1 MNMTTKTRLLN
12 KIAFLVF
19 LVTCTL
25 PLTGKVIKPN
35 ILWITSEDNSI
46 EWISCYGSKN
56 AKTPNIDQLAKE
68 GFRYLYCF
76 DNGAVCA
83 PTRSSWITGMHSIS
97 NGTQPMRSGF
107 EIPATISF
115 YNELLQKAG
124 YFTSNCSK
132 TDYNLRA
139 PSGRNP
145 KDFWNYSGKDY
156 AGTWKMREKG
166 QPFFTVYNIGD
177 SHESRAF
184 GDHKDESVDPE
195 KMILAPY
202 HPDLPEMRN
211 TYAKYASAIS
221 KMDSLV
227 GQAIENLKQDG
238 LYENTIIVYNSDHGG
253 VLARSKRFLY
263 SSGIH
268 CPLIVRIPE
277 KMKHLY
283 PQGKSPGSTIDRIV
297 SFIDMPKTW
306 VSLTGAEMKEN
317 FQGRIFLGPN
327 TEPQSQYHFS
337 WRGRADERFD
347 CVRVMRDK
355 QFAYH
360 KNYAPFAPNG
370 QYLAYMH
377 NMKATGAWERHHLA
391 GKTNAVTGRFFKP
404 RPSEEFYDNFKDFHN
419 IDNQIDDPLHQ
430 TKIKELKKELR
441 RQQLKYFDSGL
452 MPEEMRNRII
462 KEKNTTVY
470 AFVRD
475 PKLYPLAQYLDFA
488 DLALTRKKKN
498 LKTFTK
504 GLADVD
510 PVKRYWSVIGL
521 LLLEKQ
527 AKSAISELKKVLGD
541 RDEIPAF
548 AAWAIYKAGEK
559 TFAEKW
565 MLEAITQNP
574 GNKTL
579 ANIFDWMGTA
589 SHSLLSKI
597 PADKSAQKGLLKDV
611 IKRSG
616 VRDDG

>member
-1 MNMTTKTRLLN
+1 MNPIKFTFIFISALS
-12 KIAFLVF
+12 AFCLH
-19 LVTCTL
+19 
-25 PLTGKVIKPN
+25 GKMAKPN
-35 ILWITSEDNSI
+35 ILWMTSEDNSI

-56 AKTPNIDQLAKE
+56 AKTPNIDQLAQE

-107 EIPATISF
+107 EIPASISF

-145 KDFWNYSGKDY
+145 KNFWNYSGKDY
-156 AGTWKMREKG
+156 AGTWKLRKKG
-166 QPFFTVYNIGD
+166 QPFFTVYNIGE

-184 GDHKDESVDPE
+184 GDHKDESVDPK

-211 TYAKYASAIS
+211 TYAKYSSAIS

-238 LYENTIIVYNSDHGG
+238 LYEDTIIVYNSDHGG

-268 CPLIVRIPE
+268 CPLIVRIPARW
-277 KMKHLY
+277 KHLY
-283 PQGKSPGSTIDRIV
+283 PKGKKPGSTIDRIV

-306 VSLTGAEMKEN
+306 VSLTGAERTKN
-317 FQGRIFLGPN
+317 FQGRIFLGPD
-327 TEPQSQYHFS
+327 TEPESNYHFS
-337 WRGRADERFD
+337 WRERADERFD
-347 CVRVMRDK
+347 NVRVMRDE

-360 KNYAPFAPNG
+360 RNYAPFAPNG

-377 NMKATGAWERHHLA
+377 NMKATGAWERHHQA
-391 GKTNAVTGRFFKP
+391 GKTNAVTGRFFEP

-430 TKIKELKKELR
+430 SKIKELKKELR
-441 RQQLKYFDSGL
+441 RQQLQYFDSGL
-452 MPEEMRNRII
+452 MPEEMRNRIT
-462 KEKNTTVY
+462 KEKKMTVY

-475 PKLYPLAQYLDFA
+475 PELYPLAQYLDFA
-488 DLALTRKKKN
+488 DLALVRKKGN
-498 LKTFTK
+498 LKTLTK
-504 GLADVD
+504 GLTDAD
-510 PVKRYWSVIGL
+510 PVIRYWSVVGL
-521 LLLEKQ
+521 LLLEKHAQ
-527 AKSAISELKKVLGD
+527 PALSGLKKALLD
-541 RDEIPAF
+541 SDEIPSL
-548 AAWAIYKAGEK
+548 AAWAIFKAGEED
-559 TFAEKW
+559 FAKQW
-565 MLEAITQNP
+565 MLREITENP
-574 GNKTL
+574 GNKML
-579 ANIFDWMGTA
+579 ANVLDWMDKD
-589 SHSLLSKI
+589 SFPILSKI
-597 PADKSAQKGLLKDV
+597 PQDKLLQRGLLKDV
-611 IKRSG
+611 VTRYRARI
-616 VRDDG
+616 

>member
-1 MNMTTKTRLLN
+1 MIKTKLFILALIIINTAL
-12 KIAFLVF
+12 ASSS
-19 LVTCTL
+19 
-25 PLTGKVIKPN
+25 PN

-56 AKTPNIDQLAKE
+56 AKTPHIDQLAKE

-107 EIPATISF
+107 EIPESISF

-132 TDYNLRA
+132 TDYNLRG
-139 PSGRNP
+139 PRGRNP
-145 KDFWNYSGKDY
+145 KDFWNYSGGDY
-156 AGTWKMREKG
+156 AGTWKKRKDG
-166 QPFFTVYNIGD
+166 QPFFTVYNIGE

-184 GDHKDESVDPE
+184 GDHNDESVDPN

-211 TYAKYASAIS
+211 TYAKYASAVS
-221 KMDSLV
+221 KMDKLV
-227 GQAIENLKQDG
+227 GQAIENLKKDN
-238 LYENTIIVYNSDHGG
+238 LYEDTILVYNSDHGG

-277 KMKHLY
+277 KWKHLY
-283 PQGKSPGSTIDRIV
+283 PKGKEPGSTIDRIV

-306 VSLTGAEMKEN
+306 VSLTGAEMTDN
-317 FQGRIFLGPN
+317 FQGRIFLGPD
-327 TEPQSQYHFS
+327 TEPEPQYHFS
-337 WRGRADERFD
+337 WRSRADERFD
-347 CVRVMRDK
+347 CVRVMRDE

-377 NMKATGAWERHHLA
+377 KMKATGAWERHHQA
-391 GKTNAVTGRFFKP
+391 GKTNSVTGRFFEP

-430 TKIKELKKELR
+430 AKIKELKKELR
-441 RQQLKYFDSGL
+441 RQQLKYFDCGL
-452 MPEEMRNRII
+452 MPEEMRARII
-462 KEKNTTVY
+462 KENKTTVY

-475 PKLYPLAQYLDFA
+475 PALYPLAKYLDYS
-488 DLALTRKKKN
+488 DLALSRKKAN
-498 LKTFTK
+498 LKTLSK
-504 GLADVD
+504 GLTNKD
-510 PVKRYWSVIGL
+510 PVIRYWSVVGL
-521 LLLEKQ
+521 LLLEEH
-527 AKSAISELKKVLGD
+527 AKPAINDLKKALND
-541 RDEIPAF
+541 QDEIPSL
-548 AAWAIYKAGEK
+548 AAWAIYLAGNPEYAK
-559 TFAEKW
+559 KW
-565 MLEAITQNP
+565 MLKTIIKDPRNS
-574 GNKTL
+574 TL
-579 ANIFDWMGTA
+579 ANILDWMDKDSFSILA
-589 SHSLLSKI
+589 RIPAEKI
-597 PADKSAQKGLLKDV
+597 PKKGLLKDV
-611 IKRSG
+611 VTRYKARI
-616 VRDDG
+616 

>member
-1 MNMTTKTRLLN
+1 MTMTTKTRLLN
-12 KIAFLVF
+12 KIALLAFFVS
-19 LVTCTL
+19 CTL

-132 TDYNLRA
+132 TDYNLRG
-139 PSGRNP
+139 PKGRNP
-145 KDFWNYSGKDY
+145 KEFWDYSGGDY
-156 AGTWKMREKG
+156 AGTWKKRKEG

-184 GDHKDESVDPE
+184 GDHKDESIDPE

-221 KMDSLV
+221 RMDSLV

-277 KMKHLY
+277 KMKALY
-283 PQGKSPGSTIDRIV
+283 PKGKTPGSTMDRIV

-306 VSLTGAEMKEN
+306 VSLTGAEMTDN

-327 TEPQSQYHFS
+327 TEPESQYHFS
-337 WRGRADERFD
+337 WRERADERFD
-347 CVRVMRDK
+347 NVRVMRDK

-391 GKTNAVTGRFFKP
+391 GKTNAVTGRFFEP

-475 PKLYPLAQYLDFA
+475 PKLYPLAQYLDYC

-498 LKTFTK
+498 LKTFIK
-504 GLADVD
+504 GLADED

-527 AKSAISELKKVLGD
+527 AKPAIPELKKVLGD

-589 SHSLLSKI
+589 SHSLLAKI
-597 PADKSAQKGLLKDV
+597 PSDKLPQKGLLKDV

-616 VRDDG
+616 VQN

>member
-1 MNMTTKTRLLN
+1 MTMTTKTRLLH
-12 KIAFLVF
+12 KIAFLAFF
-19 LVTCTL
+19 LSCTL

-124 YFTSNCSK
+124 YYTSNCSK
-132 TDYNLRA
+132 TDYNLRG
-139 PSGRNP
+139 PKGRNP
-145 KDFWNYSGKDY
+145 KEFWDYSGGDY
-156 AGTWKMREKG
+156 AGTWKKRKEG

-195 KMILAPY
+195 EMILAPY

-221 KMDSLV
+221 RMDSLV

-277 KMKHLY
+277 KMKALY
-283 PQGKSPGSTIDRIV
+283 PKGKTPGSTMDRIV

-306 VSLTGAEMKEN
+306 VSLTGAEMKDQ

-327 TEPQSQYHFS
+327 TEPESQYHFS
-337 WRGRADERFD
+337 WRERADERFD
-347 CVRVMRDK
+347 NVRVMRDK

-391 GKTNAVTGRFFKP
+391 GKTNAVTGRFFEP

-475 PKLYPLAQYLDFA
+475 PKLYPLAQYLDYS

-504 GLADVD
+504 GLADED

-527 AKSAISELKKVLGD
+527 AKPAIPELKKVLGG

-589 SHSLLSKI
+589 SHSLLAKI
-597 PADKSAQKGLLKDV
+597 PSDKLPQKGLLKDV

-616 VRDDG
+616 VQN

>member
-1 MNMTTKTRLLN
+1 MIKTKLFILALIIINTAL
-12 KIAFLVF
+12 ASSS
-19 LVTCTL
+19 
-25 PLTGKVIKPN
+25 PN

-56 AKTPNIDQLAKE
+56 AKTPHIDQLAKE

-107 EIPATISF
+107 EIPESISF

-132 TDYNLRA
+132 TDYNLRG
-139 PSGRNP
+139 PKGRNP
-145 KDFWNYSGKDY
+145 KDFWNYSGGDY
-156 AGTWKMREKG
+156 AGTWKKRKDG
-166 QPFFTVYNIGD
+166 QPFFTVYNIGE

-184 GDHKDESVDPE
+184 GDHNDESIDPN

-211 TYAKYASAIS
+211 TYAKYASAVS
-221 KMDSLV
+221 KMDKLV
-227 GQAIENLKQDG
+227 GQAIENLKKDN
-238 LYENTIIVYNSDHGG
+238 LYEDTILVYNSDHGG

-277 KMKHLY
+277 KWKHLY
-283 PQGKSPGSTIDRIV
+283 PKGKKPGSTIDRIV

-306 VSLTGAEMKEN
+306 VSLTGAEMTDN
-317 FQGRIFLGPN
+317 FQGRIFLGPD
-327 TEPQSQYHFS
+327 TEPEPQYHLS
-337 WRGRADERFD
+337 WRSRADERFD
-347 CVRVMRDK
+347 CVRVMRDE

-377 NMKATGAWERHHLA
+377 KMKATGAWERHHQA
-391 GKTNAVTGRFFKP
+391 GKTNSVTGRFFEP

-430 TKIKELKKELR
+430 AKIKELKKELR
-441 RQQLKYFDSGL
+441 RQQLKYFDCGL
-452 MPEEMRNRII
+452 MPEEMRARII
-462 KEKNTTVY
+462 KENKTTVY

-475 PKLYPLAQYLDFA
+475 PALYPLAKYLDYS
-488 DLALTRKKKN
+488 DLALSRKKAN
-498 LKTFTK
+498 LKTLSK
-504 GLADVD
+504 GLTNKD
-510 PVKRYWSVIGL
+510 PVIRYWSVVGL
-521 LLLEKQ
+521 LLLEEH
-527 AKSAISELKKVLGD
+527 AKPAINDLKKALND
-541 RDEIPAF
+541 QDEIPSL
-548 AAWAIYKAGEK
+548 AAWAIYLAGNPEYAK
-559 TFAEKW
+559 KW
-565 MLEAITQNP
+565 MLKTIIKDP
-574 GNKTL
+574 GNKML
-579 ANIFDWMGTA
+579 ANIFDWMDKDSFSILA
-589 SHSLLSKI
+589 RIPAEKI
-597 PADKSAQKGLLKDV
+597 PKKGLLKDV
-611 IKRSG
+611 VTRYKARI
-616 VRDDG
+616 

>member
-1 MNMTTKTRLLN
+1 MTMTTKTRLLN
-12 KIAFLVF
+12 KIALLAFFVS
-19 LVTCTL
+19 CTL

-132 TDYNLRA
+132 TDYNLRG
-139 PSGRNP
+139 PKGRNP
-145 KDFWNYSGKDY
+145 KEFWDYSGGDY
-156 AGTWKMREKG
+156 AGTWKKRKEG

-184 GDHKDESVDPE
+184 GDHKDESIDPE

-221 KMDSLV
+221 RMDSLV

-277 KMKHLY
+277 KMKALY
-283 PQGKSPGSTIDRIV
+283 PKGKTPGSTMDRIV

-306 VSLTGAEMKEN
+306 VSLTGAEMKDQ

-327 TEPQSQYHFS
+327 TEPESQYHFS
-337 WRGRADERFD
+337 WRERADERFD
-347 CVRVMRDK
+347 NVRVMRDK

-391 GKTNAVTGRFFKP
+391 GKTNAVTGRFFEP

-475 PKLYPLAQYLDFA
+475 PKLYPLAQYLDYS

-498 LKTFTK
+498 LKTFIK
-504 GLADVD
+504 GLADED

-527 AKSAISELKKVLGD
+527 AKPAIPELKKVLGD

-589 SHSLLSKI
+589 SHSLLAKI
-597 PADKSAQKGLLKDV
+597 PSDKLPQKGLLKDV

-616 VRDDG
+616 VQN

>member
-1 MNMTTKTRLLN
+1 MTMTTKTRLLN
-12 KIAFLVF
+12 KIALLAFFVS
-19 LVTCTL
+19 CTL

-132 TDYNLRA
+132 TDYNLRG
-139 PSGRNP
+139 PKGRNP
-145 KDFWNYSGKDY
+145 KEFWDYSGGDY
-156 AGTWKMREKG
+156 AGTWKKRKEG

-184 GDHKDESVDPE
+184 GDHKDESIDPE

-221 KMDSLV
+221 RMDSLV

-277 KMKHLY
+277 KMKALY
-283 PQGKSPGSTIDRIV
+283 PKGKTPGSTMDRIV

-306 VSLTGAEMKEN
+306 VSLTGAEMTDN

-327 TEPQSQYHFS
+327 TEPESQYHFS
-337 WRGRADERFD
+337 WRERADERFD
-347 CVRVMRDK
+347 NVRVMRDK

-391 GKTNAVTGRFFKP
+391 GKTNAVTGRFFEP

-475 PKLYPLAQYLDFA
+475 PKLYPLAQYLDYS

-498 LKTFTK
+498 LKTFIK
-504 GLADVD
+504 GLADED

-548 AAWAIYKAGEK
+548 AAWAIYKAGGK

-589 SHSLLSKI
+589 SHSLLAKI
-597 PADKSAQKGLLKDV
+597 PSDKLPQKGLLKDV

-616 VRDDG
+616 VQN

>member
-1 MNMTTKTRLLN
+1 
-12 KIAFLVF
+12 
-19 LVTCTL
+19 
-25 PLTGKVIKPN
+25 
-35 ILWITSEDNSI
+35 
-46 EWISCYGSKN
+46 
-56 AKTPNIDQLAKE
+56 
-68 GFRYLYCF
+68 
-76 DNGAVCA
+76 
-83 PTRSSWITGMHSIS
+83 
-97 NGTQPMRSGF
+97 
-107 EIPATISF
+107 
-115 YNELLQKAG
+115 
-124 YFTSNCSK
+124 
-132 TDYNLRA
+132 
-139 PSGRNP
+139 
-145 KDFWNYSGKDY
+145 
-156 AGTWKMREKG
+156 
-166 QPFFTVYNIGD
+166 
-177 SHESRAF
+177 
-184 GDHKDESVDPE
+184 
-195 KMILAPY
+195 
-202 HPDLPEMRN
+202 
-211 TYAKYASAIS
+211 
-221 KMDSLV
+221 
-227 GQAIENLKQDG
+227 
-238 LYENTIIVYNSDHGG
+238 
-253 VLARSKRFLY
+253 
-263 SSGIH
+263 
-268 CPLIVRIPE
+268 
-277 KMKHLY
+277 
-283 PQGKSPGSTIDRIV
+283 
-297 SFIDMPKTW
+297 
-306 VSLTGAEMKEN
+306 
-317 FQGRIFLGPN
+317 
-327 TEPQSQYHFS
+327 
-337 WRGRADERFD
+337 
-347 CVRVMRDK
+347 MRDK

-391 GKTNAVTGRFFKP
+391 GKTNAVTGRFFEP

-475 PKLYPLAQYLDFA
+475 PKLYPLAQYLDYS

-504 GLADVD
+504 GLADED

-589 SHSLLSKI
+589 SHSLLAKI
-597 PADKSAQKGLLKDV
+597 PSDKLPQKGLLKDV

-616 VRDDG
+616 VQN

>member
-1 MNMTTKTRLLN
+1 MIKTKLFILALIIINTAL
-12 KIAFLVF
+12 ASSS
-19 LVTCTL
+19 
-25 PLTGKVIKPN
+25 PN

-56 AKTPNIDQLAKE
+56 AKTPHIDQLAKE

-107 EIPATISF
+107 EIPESISF

-132 TDYNLRA
+132 TDYNLRG
-139 PSGRNP
+139 PKGRNP
-145 KDFWNYSGKDY
+145 KDFWNYSGGDY
-156 AGTWKMREKG
+156 AGTWKKRKDG
-166 QPFFTVYNIGD
+166 QPFFTVYNIGE

-184 GDHKDESVDPE
+184 GDHNDESVDPK

-211 TYAKYASAIS
+211 TYAKYASAVS
-221 KMDSLV
+221 KMDKLV
-227 GQAIENLKQDG
+227 GQAIENLKKDN
-238 LYENTIIVYNSDHGG
+238 LYEDTILVYNSDHGG

-277 KMKHLY
+277 KWKHLY
-283 PQGKSPGSTIDRIV
+283 PKGKEPGSTIDRIV

-306 VSLTGAEMKEN
+306 VSLTGAEITDN
-317 FQGRIFLGPN
+317 FQGRIFLGPD
-327 TEPQSQYHFS
+327 TEPEPQYHFS
-337 WRGRADERFD
+337 WRSRADERFD
-347 CVRVMRDK
+347 CVRVMRDE

-377 NMKATGAWERHHLA
+377 NMKATGAWERHHQA
-391 GKTNAVTGRFFKP
+391 GKTNSVTGRFFEP

-430 TKIKELKKELR
+430 AKIKELKKELR
-441 RQQLKYFDSGL
+441 RQQLKYFDCGL
-452 MPEEMRNRII
+452 MPEEMRARII
-462 KEKNTTVY
+462 KENKTTVY

-475 PKLYPLAQYLDFA
+475 PALYPLAKYLDYS
-488 DLALTRKKKN
+488 DLALSRKKAN
-498 LKTFTK
+498 LKTLSK
-504 GLADVD
+504 GLTNKD
-510 PVKRYWSVIGL
+510 PVIRYWSVVGL
-521 LLLEKQ
+521 LLLEEH
-527 AKSAISELKKVLGD
+527 AKPAINDLKKALND
-541 RDEIPAF
+541 QDEIPSL
-548 AAWAIYKAGEK
+548 AAWAIYLAGNPEYAK
-559 TFAEKW
+559 KW
-565 MLEAITQNP
+565 MLKTIIKDPRNS
-574 GNKTL
+574 TL
-579 ANIFDWMGTA
+579 ANILDWMDKDSFSILA
-589 SHSLLSKI
+589 RIPAEKI
-597 PADKSAQKGLLKDV
+597 PKKGLLKDV
-611 IKRSG
+611 VTRYKARI
-616 VRDDG
+616 

>member
-1 MNMTTKTRLLN
+1 MTMTTKTRLLN
-12 KIAFLVF
+12 KIAFLAFFVS
-19 LVTCTL
+19 CTL
-25 PLTGKVIKPN
+25 PLKGKVIKPN

-132 TDYNLRA
+132 TDYNLRG
-139 PSGRNP
+139 PKGRNP
-145 KDFWNYSGKDY
+145 KEFWDYSGGDY
-156 AGTWKMREKG
+156 AGTWKKRKEG

-184 GDHKDESVDPE
+184 GDHKDESIDPE

-221 KMDSLV
+221 RMDSLV

-277 KMKHLY
+277 KMKALY
-283 PQGKSPGSTIDRIV
+283 PKGKTPGSTMDRIV

-306 VSLTGAEMKEN
+306 VSLTGAEMTDN

-327 TEPQSQYHFS
+327 TEPESQYHFS
-337 WRGRADERFD
+337 WRERADERFD
-347 CVRVMRDK
+347 NVRVMRDK

-391 GKTNAVTGRFFKP
+391 GKTNAVTGRFFEP

-475 PKLYPLAQYLDFA
+475 PKLYPLAQYLDYS

-498 LKTFTK
+498 LKTFIK
-504 GLADVD
+504 GLADED

-527 AKSAISELKKVLGD
+527 AKPAIPELKKVLGD

-589 SHSLLSKI
+589 SHSLLAKI
-597 PADKSAQKGLLKDV
+597 PSDKLPQKGLLKDV

-616 VRDDG
+616 VQN

>member
-1 MNMTTKTRLLN
+1 MTMTTKTRLLH
-12 KIAFLVF
+12 KIAFLAFFVS
-19 LVTCTL
+19 CTL
-25 PLTGKVIKPN
+25 PLTGKDIKPN

-132 TDYNLRA
+132 TDYNLRG
-139 PSGRNP
+139 PKGRNP
-145 KDFWNYSGKDY
+145 KEFWDYSGGDY
-156 AGTWKMREKG
+156 AGTWKKRKEG

-195 KMILAPY
+195 EMILAPY

-221 KMDSLV
+221 RMDSLV

-277 KMKHLY
+277 KMKALY
-283 PQGKSPGSTIDRIV
+283 PKGKTPGSTMDRIV

-306 VSLTGAEMKEN
+306 VSLTGAEMKDQ

-327 TEPQSQYHFS
+327 TEPESQYHFS
-337 WRGRADERFD
+337 WRERADERFD
-347 CVRVMRDK
+347 NVRVMRDK

-391 GKTNAVTGRFFKP
+391 GKTNAVTGRFFEP

-441 RQQLKYFDSGL
+441 CQQLKYFDSGL

-475 PKLYPLAQYLDFA
+475 PKLYPLAQYLDYS

-504 GLADVD
+504 GLADED

-527 AKSAISELKKVLGD
+527 AKPAIPELKKVLGG

-589 SHSLLSKI
+589 SHSLLAKI
-597 PADKSAQKGLLKDV
+597 PSDKLPQKGLLTDV

-616 VRDDG
+616 VQN

>member
-1 MNMTTKTRLLN
+1 MNPIKFTFIFVSALSAFFLQGKMT
-12 KIAFLVF
+12 
-19 LVTCTL
+19 
-25 PLTGKVIKPN
+25 KPN

-56 AKTPNIDQLAKE
+56 AKTPNIDQLAQE
-68 GFRYLYCF
+68 GFRYLHCF

-107 EIPATISF
+107 EIPATIRF

-139 PSGRNP
+139 PNGRNP
-145 KDFWNYSGKDY
+145 KNFWNYSGGDY
-156 AGTWKMREKG
+156 AGTWKKRGNG

-184 GDHKDESVDPE
+184 GDHKDESVDPK

-211 TYAKYASAIS
+211 TYAKYSRAIS

-227 GQAIENLKQDG
+227 GQAIENLKQDN
-238 LYENTIIVYNSDHGG
+238 LYEDTIIVYNSDHGG

-268 CPLIVRIPE
+268 CPLIVRIPA
-277 KMKHLY
+277 KWKHLY
-283 PQGKSPGSTIDRIV
+283 PKGKKPGSTIDRIV

-306 VSLTGAEMKEN
+306 VSLTGAEMKDH
-317 FQGRIFLGPN
+317 FQGRIFLGPD
-327 TEPQSQYHFS
+327 TEPESDYHFS
-337 WRGRADERFD
+337 WRERADERFD
-347 CVRVMRDK
+347 NVRVMRDE

-377 NMKATGAWERHHLA
+377 NMKATGAWERHHQA
-391 GKTNAVTGRFFKP
+391 GKTNAVTGRFFEP

-430 TKIKELKKELR
+430 SKIKELKKELR
-441 RQQLKYFDSGL
+441 RQQLQYFDSGL
-452 MPEEMRNRII
+452 MPEEMRNRIT
-462 KEKNTTVY
+462 KEKKMTVY

-488 DLALTRKKKN
+488 DLALVRNKGN
-498 LKTFTK
+498 LKTLTK
-504 GLADVD
+504 GLTDAD
-510 PVKRYWSVIGL
+510 PVIRYWSVVGL
-521 LLLEKQ
+521 LLLEKHAQ
-527 AKSAISELKKVLGD
+527 PAMSELKKALLD
-541 RDEIPAF
+541 SDEIPSL
-548 AAWAIYKAGEK
+548 AAWAIFKAGEED
-559 TFAEKW
+559 FAKQW
-565 MLEAITQNP
+565 MLREITENP
-574 GNKTL
+574 GNKML
-579 ANIFDWMGTA
+579 ANVLDWMDKD
-589 SHSLLSKI
+589 SFPILSKI
-597 PADKSAQKGLLKDV
+597 PQDKLLQRGLLKDV
-611 IKRSG
+611 VTRYRARI
-616 VRDDG
+616 

>member
-1 MNMTTKTRLLN
+1 MSTKTHLRN
-12 KIAFLVF
+12 KIAFLAFFVF
-19 LVTCTL
+19 CTL
-25 PLTGKVIKPN
+25 PLTGKDIKPN
-35 ILWITSEDNSI
+35 ILWMTSEDNSI

-107 EIPATISF
+107 EIPASVSF

-132 TDYNLRA
+132 TDYNLRG
-139 PSGRNP
+139 PKGRNP

-156 AGTWKMREKG
+156 AGTWKKRKEG

-184 GDHKDESVDPE
+184 GDPKDESVDPE
-195 KMILAPY
+195 KMILTPY

-211 TYAKYASAIS
+211 TYAKYSSAIS

-317 FQGRIFLGPN
+317 FQGRIFLGPE

-377 NMKATGAWERHHLA
+377 NMKATGAWERHHQA
-391 GKTNAVTGRFFKP
+391 GKTNAVTGRFFEP

-475 PKLYPLAQYLDFA
+475 PKLYPLAQYLDYA

-498 LKTFTK
+498 LKSFTK
-504 GLADVD
+504 GLTDED

-521 LLLEKQ
+521 LLLEKH
-527 AKSAISELKKVLGD
+527 AKPAISELKKVLGD

-548 AAWAIYKAGEK
+548 ASWAIYKAGEK

-589 SHSLLSKI
+589 SHSLLAKI
-597 PADKSAQKGLLKDV
+597 PGDKLPKKGLLKDV
-611 IKRSG
+611 VKRSG
-616 VRDDG
+616 VQN

>member
-1 MNMTTKTRLLN
+1 MNPIKFTFIFISALS
-12 KIAFLVF
+12 AFCLH
-19 LVTCTL
+19 
-25 PLTGKVIKPN
+25 GKMAKPN

-56 AKTPNIDQLAKE
+56 AKTPNIDQLAQE

-107 EIPATISF
+107 EIPASISF

-156 AGTWKMREKG
+156 AGTWKLRKKG
-166 QPFFTVYNIGD
+166 QPFFTVYNIGE

-184 GDHKDESVDPE
+184 GDHKDESVDPK

-211 TYAKYASAIS
+211 TYAKYSSAIS

-227 GQAIENLKQDG
+227 GQAIENLKQG
-238 LYENTIIVYNSDHGG
+238 NLYEDTIIVYNSDHGG

-268 CPLIVRIPE
+268 CPLIVRIPA
-277 KMKHLY
+277 KWKHLY
-283 PQGKSPGSTIDRIV
+283 PKGKKPGSTIDRIV

-306 VSLTGAEMKEN
+306 VSLTGAERTKN
-317 FQGRIFLGPN
+317 FQGRIFLGPD
-327 TEPQSQYHFS
+327 TEPESNYHFS
-337 WRGRADERFD
+337 WRERADERFD
-347 CVRVMRDK
+347 NVRVMRDE

-377 NMKATGAWERHHLA
+377 NMKATGAWERHHQA
-391 GKTNAVTGRFFKP
+391 GKTNAVTGRFFEP

-430 TKIKELKKELR
+430 SKIKELKKELR
-441 RQQLKYFDSGL
+441 RQQLQYFDSGL
-452 MPEEMRNRII
+452 MPEEMRNRIT
-462 KEKNTTVY
+462 KEKKMTVY

-475 PKLYPLAQYLDFA
+475 PKLYPLAKYLDFA
-488 DLALTRKKKN
+488 DLALVRKKGN
-498 LKTFTK
+498 LKTLTM
-504 GLADVD
+504 GLTDAD
-510 PVKRYWSVIGL
+510 PVIRYWSVVGL
-521 LLLEKQ
+521 LLLEKRAQ
-527 AKSAISELKKVLGD
+527 PALSGLKKALQD
-541 RDEIPAF
+541 SDEIPSL
-548 AAWAIYKAGEK
+548 AAWAIFKAGEED
-559 TFAEKW
+559 FAKQW
-565 MLEAITQNP
+565 MLREITENP
-574 GNKTL
+574 GNKML
-579 ANIFDWMGTA
+579 ANVLDWMDKD
-589 SHSLLSKI
+589 SFPILSKI
-597 PADKSAQKGLLKDV
+597 PQDKLPQRGLLKDV
-611 IKRSG
+611 VKRYLA
-616 VRDDG
+616 RI

>member
-1 MNMTTKTRLLN
+1 MTMTTKTRLLN
-12 KIAFLVF
+12 KIALLAFFVS
-19 LVTCTL
+19 CTL

-132 TDYNLRA
+132 TDYNLRG
-139 PSGRNP
+139 PKGRNP
-145 KDFWNYSGKDY
+145 KEFWDYSGGDY
-156 AGTWKMREKG
+156 AGTWKKRKEG

-184 GDHKDESVDPE
+184 GDHKDESIDPE

-221 KMDSLV
+221 RMDSLV

-277 KMKHLY
+277 KMKALY
-283 PQGKSPGSTIDRIV
+283 PKGKTPGSTMDRIV

-306 VSLTGAEMKEN
+306 VSLTGAEMTDN

-327 TEPQSQYHFS
+327 TEPESQYHFS
-337 WRGRADERFD
+337 WRERADERFD
-347 CVRVMRDK
+347 NVRVMRDK

-391 GKTNAVTGRFFKP
+391 GKTNAVTGRFFEP

-470 AFVRD
+470 AFARD
-475 PKLYPLAQYLDFA
+475 HKLYPLAQYLDYS

-498 LKTFTK
+498 LKTFIK
-504 GLADVD
+504 GLADED

-527 AKSAISELKKVLGD
+527 AKPAIPELKKVLGD

-589 SHSLLSKI
+589 SHSLLAKI
-597 PADKSAQKGLLKDV
+597 PSDKLPQKGLLKDV

-616 VRDDG
+616 VQN

>member
-1 MNMTTKTRLLN
+1 MTMTTKTRLLN
-12 KIAFLVF
+12 KIALLAFFVS
-19 LVTCTL
+19 CTL

-132 TDYNLRA
+132 TDYNLRG
-139 PSGRNP
+139 PKGRNP
-145 KDFWNYSGKDY
+145 KEFWDYSGGDY
-156 AGTWKMREKG
+156 AGTWKKRKEG

-184 GDHKDESVDPE
+184 GDHKDESIDPE

-221 KMDSLV
+221 RMDSLV

-277 KMKHLY
+277 KMKALY
-283 PQGKSPGSTIDRIV
+283 PKGKTPGSTMDRIV

-306 VSLTGAEMKEN
+306 VSLTGAEMTDN

-327 TEPQSQYHFS
+327 TEPESQYHFS
-337 WRGRADERFD
+337 WRERADERFD
-347 CVRVMRDK
+347 NVRVMRDK

-391 GKTNAVTGRFFKP
+391 GKTNAVTGRFFEP

-475 PKLYPLAQYLDFA
+475 PKLYPLAQYLDYS

-498 LKTFTK
+498 LKTFIK
-504 GLADVD
+504 GLADED

-527 AKSAISELKKVLGD
+527 AKPAIPELKKVLGD

-548 AAWAIYKAGEK
+548 AVWAIYKAGEK

-589 SHSLLSKI
+589 SHSLLAKI
-597 PADKSAQKGLLKDV
+597 PSDKLPQKGLLKDV

-616 VRDDG
+616 VQN

>member
-1 MNMTTKTRLLN
+1 MTMTTKTRLLN
-12 KIAFLVF
+12 KIALLAFFVS
-19 LVTCTL
+19 CTL

-132 TDYNLRA
+132 TDYNLRG
-139 PSGRNP
+139 PKGRNP
-145 KDFWNYSGKDY
+145 KEFWDYSGGDY
-156 AGTWKMREKG
+156 AGTWKKRKEG

-184 GDHKDESVDPE
+184 GDHKDESIDPE

-211 TYAKYASAIS
+211 TYAKYASTIS

-277 KMKHLY
+277 KMKALY
-283 PQGKSPGSTIDRIV
+283 PKGKTPGSTMDRIV

-306 VSLTGAEMKEN
+306 VSLTGAEMTDN

-327 TEPQSQYHFS
+327 TEPESQYHFS
-337 WRGRADERFD
+337 WRERADERFD
-347 CVRVMRDK
+347 NVRVMRDK

-391 GKTNAVTGRFFKP
+391 GKTNAVTGRFFEP

-475 PKLYPLAQYLDFA
+475 PKLYPLAQYLDYS

-498 LKTFTK
+498 LKTFIK
-504 GLADVD
+504 GLADED

-589 SHSLLSKI
+589 SHSLLAKI
-597 PADKSAQKGLLKDV
+597 PSDKLPKKGLLKDV

-616 VRDDG
+616 VQN

>member
-1 MNMTTKTRLLN
+1 MIKTKLFILALIIINTAL
-12 KIAFLVF
+12 ASSS
-19 LVTCTL
+19 
-25 PLTGKVIKPN
+25 PN

-56 AKTPNIDQLAKE
+56 AKTPHIDQLAKE

-107 EIPATISF
+107 EIPESISF

-132 TDYNLRA
+132 TDYNLRG
-139 PSGRNP
+139 PKGRNP
-145 KDFWNYSGKDY
+145 KDFWNYSGGDY
-156 AGTWKMREKG
+156 AGTWKKRKDG
-166 QPFFTVYNIGD
+166 QPFFTVYNIGE

-184 GDHKDESVDPE
+184 GDHNDESIDPE

-211 TYAKYASAIS
+211 TYATYASAVS
-221 KMDSLV
+221 KMDKLV
-227 GQAIENLKQDG
+227 GQAIENLKKDN
-238 LYENTIIVYNSDHGG
+238 LYEDTILVYNSDHGG

-277 KMKHLY
+277 KWKHLY
-283 PQGKSPGSTIDRIV
+283 PKGKEPGSTIDRIV

-306 VSLTGAEMKEN
+306 VSLTGAEMTDN
-317 FQGRIFLGPN
+317 FQGRIFLGPD
-327 TEPQSQYHFS
+327 TEPEPQYHFS
-337 WRGRADERFD
+337 WRSRADERFD
-347 CVRVMRDK
+347 CVRVMRDE

-377 NMKATGAWERHHLA
+377 KMKATGAWERHHQA
-391 GKTNAVTGRFFKP
+391 GKTNSVTGRFFEP

-430 TKIKELKKELR
+430 AKIKELKKELR
-441 RQQLKYFDSGL
+441 RQQLKYFDCGL
-452 MPEEMRNRII
+452 MPEEMRARII
-462 KEKNTTVY
+462 KENKTTVY

-475 PKLYPLAQYLDFA
+475 PALYPLAKYLDYS
-488 DLALTRKKKN
+488 DLALSRKKAN
-498 LKTFTK
+498 LKTLSK
-504 GLADVD
+504 GLTNKD
-510 PVKRYWSVIGL
+510 PVIRYWSVVGL
-521 LLLEKQ
+521 LLLEEH
-527 AKSAISELKKVLGD
+527 AKPAINDLKKALND
-541 RDEIPAF
+541 QDEIPSL
-548 AAWAIYKAGEK
+548 AAWAIYLAGNPEYAK
-559 TFAEKW
+559 KW
-565 MLEAITQNP
+565 MLKTIIKDPRNS
-574 GNKTL
+574 TL
-579 ANIFDWMGTA
+579 ANILDWMDKDSFSILA
-589 SHSLLSKI
+589 RIPAEKI
-597 PADKSAQKGLLKDV
+597 PKKGLLKDV
-611 IKRSG
+611 VTRYKARI
-616 VRDDG
+616 

>member
-1 MNMTTKTRLLN
+1 MTMTTKTRLLN
-12 KIAFLVF
+12 KIALLAFFVS
-19 LVTCTL
+19 CTL

-132 TDYNLRA
+132 TDYNLRG
-139 PSGRNP
+139 PKGRNP
-145 KDFWNYSGKDY
+145 KEFWDYSGGDY
-156 AGTWKMREKG
+156 AGTWKKRKEG

-184 GDHKDESVDPE
+184 GDHKDESIDPE

-221 KMDSLV
+221 RMDSLV

-277 KMKHLY
+277 KMKALY
-283 PQGKSPGSTIDRIV
+283 PKGKTPGSTMDRIV

-306 VSLTGAEMKEN
+306 ISLTGAEMTDN

-327 TEPQSQYHFS
+327 TEPESQYHFS
-337 WRGRADERFD
+337 WRERADERFD
-347 CVRVMRDK
+347 NVRVMRDK

-391 GKTNAVTGRFFKP
+391 GKTNAVTGRFFEP

-475 PKLYPLAQYLDFA
+475 PKLYPLAQYLDYS

-498 LKTFTK
+498 LKTFIK
-504 GLADVD
+504 GLADED

-527 AKSAISELKKVLGD
+527 AKPAIPELKKVLGD

-548 AAWAIYKAGEK
+548 AAWAIYKAGGK

-589 SHSLLSKI
+589 SHSLLAKI
-597 PADKSAQKGLLKDV
+597 PSDKLPQKGLLKDV

-616 VRDDG
+616 VQN

>member
-1 MNMTTKTRLLN
+1 MTMTTKTRLLH
-12 KIAFLVF
+12 KIAFLAFF
-19 LVTCTL
+19 LSCTL

-124 YFTSNCSK
+124 YYTSNCSK
-132 TDYNLRA
+132 TDYNLRG
-139 PSGRNP
+139 PKGRNP
-145 KDFWNYSGKDY
+145 KEFWDYSGGDY
-156 AGTWKMREKG
+156 AGTWKKRKEG

-195 KMILAPY
+195 EMILAPY

-221 KMDSLV
+221 RMDSLV

-277 KMKHLY
+277 KMKALY
-283 PQGKSPGSTIDRIV
+283 PKGKTPGSTMDRIV

-306 VSLTGAEMKEN
+306 VSLTGAEMKDQ

-327 TEPQSQYHFS
+327 TEPESQYHFS
-337 WRGRADERFD
+337 WRERADERFD
-347 CVRVMRDK
+347 NVRVMRDK

-391 GKTNAVTGRFFKP
+391 GKTNAVTGRFFEP

-470 AFVRD
+470 DFVRD
-475 PKLYPLAQYLDFA
+475 PKLYPLAQYLDYS

-504 GLADVD
+504 GLADED

-527 AKSAISELKKVLGD
+527 AKPAIPELKKVLGG

-589 SHSLLSKI
+589 SHSLLAKI
-597 PADKSAQKGLLKDV
+597 PSDKLPQKGLLKDV

-616 VRDDG
+616 VQN

>member
-1 MNMTTKTRLLN
+1 MRPLL
-12 KIAFLVF
+12 ILIPLFSYYLAFH
-19 LVTCTL
+19 TL
-25 PLTGKVIKPN
+25 FGKPIRPN

-46 EWISCYGSKN
+46 EWIRCYGSKN
-56 AKTPNIDQLAKE
+56 ANTPHIDQLAKE

-107 EIPATISF
+107 EIPSSISY

-145 KDFWNYSGKDY
+145 KDFWNYSGRDY
-156 AGTWKMREKG
+156 AGTWKLREQG

-184 GDHKDESVDPE
+184 GDHKDDSVDPR

-211 TYAKYASAIS
+211 TYAKYSSAVS

-227 GQAIENLKQDG
+227 GQAVQTLKQDG

-277 KMKHLY
+277 KWQHLY
-283 PQGKSPGSTIDRIV
+283 PKGKSPGSTVDRIV

-306 VSLTGAEMKEN
+306 VSLTGAEMKDN
-317 FQGRIFLGPN
+317 FQGRIFLGPE
-327 TEPQSQYHFS
+327 TEPESPFHFS

-377 NMKATGAWERHHLA
+377 NMKATGAWERHHQA
-391 GKTNAVTGRFFKP
+391 GKTNDVTGRFFEP
-404 RPSEEFYDNFKDFHN
+404 RPSEEFYDNFEDFHN
-419 IDNQIDDPLHQ
+419 INNLIADSKHQ
-430 TKIKELKKELR
+430 AKIKDLRQELR

-452 MPEEMRNRII
+452 IPEEMRKRIVSEN
-462 KEKNTTVY
+462 KTTVY
-470 AFVRD
+470 DFVRD
-475 PKLYPLAQYLDFA
+475 PKLYPLEQYLDYA
-488 DLALTRKKKN
+488 DLALSRRKKN
-498 LKTFTK
+498 LNTFTE
-504 GLADVD
+504 GLFNGD
-510 PVKRYWSVIGL
+510 PVMRYWSVIGL
-521 LLLEKQ
+521 LLLEKK
-527 AKSAISELKKVLGD
+527 AKPAIPELKKVLGD
-541 RDEIPAF
+541 QDEIPSF
-548 AAWAIYKAGEK
+548 AAWAIYKAGDQD
-559 TFAEKW
+559 FANDW
-565 MLEAITQNP
+565 MLKEITVNP
-574 GNKTL
+574 ENKML
-579 ANIFDWMGTA
+579 ANILDWMDEEGFSILA
-589 SHSLLSKI
+589 EIELLLEE
-597 PADKSAQKGLLKDV
+597 PLQLL
-611 IKRSG
+611 
-616 VRDDG
+616 

>member
-1 MNMTTKTRLLN
+1 MIKTKLFILALIIINTAL
-12 KIAFLVF
+12 ASSS
-19 LVTCTL
+19 
-25 PLTGKVIKPN
+25 PN

-56 AKTPNIDQLAKE
+56 AKTPHIDQLAKE

-107 EIPATISF
+107 EIPESISF

-132 TDYNLRA
+132 TDYNLRG
-139 PSGRNP
+139 PKGRNP
-145 KDFWNYSGKDY
+145 KDFWNYSGGDY
-156 AGTWKMREKG
+156 AGTWKKRKDG
-166 QPFFTVYNIGD
+166 QPFFTVYNIGE

-184 GDHKDESVDPE
+184 GDHNDESVDPN

-211 TYAKYASAIS
+211 TYAKYASAVS
-221 KMDSLV
+221 KMDKLV
-227 GQAIENLKQDG
+227 GQAIENLKKDN
-238 LYENTIIVYNSDHGG
+238 LYEDTILVYNSDHGG

-277 KMKHLY
+277 KWKHLY
-283 PQGKSPGSTIDRIV
+283 PKGKEPGSTIDRIV

-306 VSLTGAEMKEN
+306 VSLTGAEITDN
-317 FQGRIFLGPN
+317 FQGRIFLGPD
-327 TEPQSQYHFS
+327 TEPEPQYHFS
-337 WRGRADERFD
+337 WRSRADERFD
-347 CVRVMRDK
+347 CVRVMRDE

-377 NMKATGAWERHHLA
+377 NMKATGAWERHHQA
-391 GKTNAVTGRFFKP
+391 GKTNSVTGRFFEP

-430 TKIKELKKELR
+430 AKIKELKKELR
-441 RQQLKYFDSGL
+441 RQQLKYFDCGL
-452 MPEEMRNRII
+452 MPEEMRARII
-462 KEKNTTVY
+462 KENKTTVY

-475 PKLYPLAQYLDFA
+475 PALYPLAKYLDYS
-488 DLALTRKKKN
+488 DLALSRKKAN
-498 LKTFTK
+498 LKTLSK
-504 GLADVD
+504 GLTNKD
-510 PVKRYWSVIGL
+510 PVIRYWSVVGL
-521 LLLEKQ
+521 LLLEEH
-527 AKSAISELKKVLGD
+527 AKPAINDLKKVLND
-541 RDEIPAF
+541 QDEIPSL
-548 AAWAIYKAGEK
+548 AAWAIFLAGNPEYAK
-559 TFAEKW
+559 KW
-565 MLEAITQNP
+565 MLKTIIKDPRNS
-574 GNKTL
+574 TL
-579 ANIFDWMGTA
+579 ANILDWMDKDSFSILA
-589 SHSLLSKI
+589 RIPAEKI
-597 PADKSAQKGLLKDV
+597 PKKGLLKDV
-611 IKRSG
+611 VTRYKARI
-616 VRDDG
+616 

>member
-1 MNMTTKTRLLN
+1 MNSIKFTF
-12 KIAFLVF
+12 ILVF
-19 LVTCTL
+19 ILSAFGL
-25 PLTGKVIKPN
+25 HGKMAKPN
-35 ILWITSEDNSI
+35 ILWMTSEDNSI

-56 AKTPNIDQLAKE
+56 AKTPHIDQLAKE

-107 EIPATISF
+107 EIPASINF

-145 KDFWNYSGKDY
+145 KNFWNYSGKDY
-156 AGTWKMREKG
+156 AGTWKLRKKG
-166 QPFFTVYNIGD
+166 QPFFTVYNIGE

-184 GDHKDESVDPE
+184 GDHKDESVDPK

-211 TYAKYASAIS
+211 TYAKYSSAIS

-238 LYENTIIVYNSDHGG
+238 LYEDTIIVYNSDHGG

-268 CPLIVRIPE
+268 CPLIVRIPA
-277 KMKHLY
+277 KWKHLY
-283 PQGKSPGSTIDRIV
+283 PKGKKPGSTIDRIV

-306 VSLTGAEMKEN
+306 VSLTGAERTKN
-317 FQGRIFLGPN
+317 FQGRIFLGPD
-327 TEPQSQYHFS
+327 TEPESDYHFS
-337 WRGRADERFD
+337 WRERADERFD
-347 CVRVMRDK
+347 NVRVMRDE

-360 KNYAPFAPNG
+360 RNYAPFAPNG

-377 NMKATGAWERHHLA
+377 NMKATGAWERHHQA
-391 GKTNAVTGRFFKP
+391 GKTNAVTGRFFEP

-430 TKIKELKKELR
+430 SKIKELKKELR
-441 RQQLKYFDSGL
+441 RQQLQYFDSGL
-452 MPEEMRNRII
+452 MPEEMRNRIT
-462 KEKNTTVY
+462 KEKKMTVY

-488 DLALTRKKKN
+488 DLALVRNKGN
-498 LKTFTK
+498 LKTLTK
-504 GLADVD
+504 GLTDAD
-510 PVKRYWSVIGL
+510 PVIRYWSVVGL
-521 LLLEKQ
+521 LLLEKHAQ
-527 AKSAISELKKVLGD
+527 PALSGLKKALLD
-541 RDEIPAF
+541 SDEIPSL
-548 AAWAIYKAGEK
+548 AAWAIFKAGEED
-559 TFAEKW
+559 FAKQW
-565 MLEAITQNP
+565 MLREITENP
-574 GNKTL
+574 GNKML
-579 ANIFDWMGTA
+579 ANVLDWMDKD
-589 SHSLLSKI
+589 SFPILSKI
-597 PADKSAQKGLLKDV
+597 PQDKLLQRGLLKDV
-611 IKRSG
+611 VTRYRARI
-616 VRDDG
+616 

>member
-1 MNMTTKTRLLN
+1 MTMTTKTRLLN
-12 KIAFLVF
+12 KIALLAFFVS
-19 LVTCTL
+19 CTL

-132 TDYNLRA
+132 TDYNLRG
-139 PSGRNP
+139 PKGRNP
-145 KDFWNYSGKDY
+145 KEFWDYSGGDY
-156 AGTWKMREKG
+156 AGTWKKRKEG

-184 GDHKDESVDPE
+184 GDHKDESIDPE

-277 KMKHLY
+277 KMKALY
-283 PQGKSPGSTIDRIV
+283 PKGKTPGSTMDRIV

-306 VSLTGAEMKEN
+306 ISLTGAEMTDN

-327 TEPQSQYHFS
+327 TEPESQYHFS
-337 WRGRADERFD
+337 WRERADERFD
-347 CVRVMRDK
+347 NVRVMRDK

-391 GKTNAVTGRFFKP
+391 GKTNAVTGRFFEP

-475 PKLYPLAQYLDFA
+475 PKLYPLAQYLDYS

-498 LKTFTK
+498 LKTFIK
-504 GLADVD
+504 GLADED

-527 AKSAISELKKVLGD
+527 AKPAIPELKKVLGD

-589 SHSLLSKI
+589 SHSLLAKI
-597 PADKSAQKGLLKDV
+597 PSDKLPQKGLLKDV

-616 VRDDG
+616 VQN

>member
-1 MNMTTKTRLLN
+1 MN
-12 KIAFLVF
+12 AFKFTFILVSVLSAF
-19 LVTCTL
+19 CLD
-25 PLTGKVIKPN
+25 GKMAKPN

-56 AKTPNIDQLAKE
+56 AKTPHIDQLAKE

-107 EIPATISF
+107 EIPSSISF

-139 PSGRNP
+139 PRGRNP
-145 KDFWNYSGKDY
+145 KDFWNYSGGDY
-156 AGTWKMREKG
+156 AGTWKLRKKR

-184 GDHKDESVDPE
+184 GDHKDESIDPKE
-195 KMILAPY
+195 MILAPY

-211 TYAKYASAIS
+211 TYAKYSSAIS
-221 KMDSLV
+221 RMDSLV

-238 LYENTIIVYNSDHGG
+238 LYEDTIIVYNSDHGG

-268 CPLIVRIPE
+268 CPLIVRIP
-277 KMKHLY
+277 KKWKHFY
-283 PQGKSPGSTIDRIV
+283 PRGKSPGATIDRIV

-306 VSLTGAEMKEN
+306 VSLTGAEMEDN
-317 FQGRIFLGPN
+317 FQGRIFLGPE
-327 TEPQSQYHFS
+327 TEPESKYHFS

-377 NMKATGAWERHHLA
+377 NMKATGAWERYHQA
-391 GKTNAVTGRFFKP
+391 GKTNQVTGRFFEP
-404 RPSEEFYDNFKDFHN
+404 RPSEEFYDNFQDFHN
-419 IDNQIDDPLHQ
+419 IDNRIADSNHQ
-430 TKIKELKKELR
+430 AKIKELKQELR

-452 MPEEMRNRII
+452 IPEEMRKRITS
-462 KEKNTTVY
+462 EKKTTVY

-475 PKLYPLAQYLDFA
+475 PKLYPLAQYLDYA
-488 DLALTRKKKN
+488 DLALARKKGN
-498 LKTFTK
+498 LKTLSK
-504 GLADVD
+504 GLHDSD
-510 PVKRYWSVIGL
+510 PVIRYWSVVGL
-521 LLLEKQ
+521 LLLEKHAQ
-527 AKSAISELKKVLGD
+527 PALSGLRKALNDS
-541 RDEIPAF
+541 DEIPSL
-548 AAWAIYKAGEK
+548 AAWAIFKAGD
-559 TFAEKW
+559 TDFATQW
-565 MLEAITQNP
+565 MLREITENP
-574 GNKTL
+574 GNKML
-579 ANIFDWMGTA
+579 ANVLDWMDRDSFSILA
-589 SHSLLSKI
+589 KI
-597 PADKSAQKGLLKDV
+597 PEEKLPQRGLLKDIV
-611 IKRSG
+611 KRYQA
-616 VRDDG
+616 RI

>member
-1 MNMTTKTRLLN
+1 MTMTTKTRLLH
-12 KIAFLVF
+12 KIAFLAFFVS
-19 LVTCTL
+19 CTL

-156 AGTWKMREKG
+156 AGTWKLREKG

-238 LYENTIIVYNSDHGG
+238 LYENTIIIYNSDHGG

-391 GKTNAVTGRFFKP
+391 GKTNAVTGRFFEP

-470 AFVRD
+470 AFVRE
-475 PKLYPLAQYLDFA
+475 PKLYPLAQYLDYS

-504 GLADVD
+504 GLTDED

-527 AKSAISELKKVLGD
+527 AKPAIPELKKVLGD

-589 SHSLLSKI
+589 SHSLLAKI
-597 PADKSAQKGLLKDV
+597 PSDKLHQKGLLKDV

-616 VRDDG
+616 VQN

>member
-1 MNMTTKTRLLN
+1 MTMTTKTRLLN
-12 KIAFLVF
+12 KIALLAFFLS
-19 LVTCTL
+19 CTL

-132 TDYNLRA
+132 TDYNLRG
-139 PSGRNP
+139 PKGRNP
-145 KDFWNYSGKDY
+145 KEFWDYSGGDY
-156 AGTWKMREKG
+156 AGTWKKRKEG

-184 GDHKDESVDPE
+184 GDHKDESIDPE

-277 KMKHLY
+277 KMKALY
-283 PQGKSPGSTIDRIV
+283 PKGKTPGSTMDRIV

-306 VSLTGAEMKEN
+306 VSLTGAEMTDN

-327 TEPQSQYHFS
+327 TEPESQYHFS
-337 WRGRADERFD
+337 WRERADERFD
-347 CVRVMRDK
+347 NVRVMRDK

-391 GKTNAVTGRFFKP
+391 GKTNAVTGRFFEP

-475 PKLYPLAQYLDFA
+475 PKLYPLAQYLDYS

-498 LKTFTK
+498 LKTFIK
-504 GLADVD
+504 GLADED

-527 AKSAISELKKVLGD
+527 AKPAIPELKKVLGD

-589 SHSLLSKI
+589 SHSLLAKI
-597 PADKSAQKGLLKDV
+597 PSDKLPQKGLLKDV

-616 VRDDG
+616 VQN

>member
-1 MNMTTKTRLLN
+1 MTMTTKTRLLN
-12 KIAFLVF
+12 KIALLAFFVS
-19 LVTCTL
+19 CTL

-132 TDYNLRA
+132 TDYNLRG
-139 PSGRNP
+139 PKGRNP
-145 KDFWNYSGKDY
+145 KEFWDYSGGDY
-156 AGTWKMREKG
+156 AGTWKKRKEG

-184 GDHKDESVDPE
+184 GDHKDESIDPE

-221 KMDSLV
+221 RMDSLV

-277 KMKHLY
+277 KMKALY
-283 PQGKSPGSTIDRIV
+283 PKGKTPGSTMDRIV

-306 VSLTGAEMKEN
+306 ISLTGAEMTDN

-327 TEPQSQYHFS
+327 TEPESQYHFS
-337 WRGRADERFD
+337 WRERADERFD
-347 CVRVMRDK
+347 NVRVMRDK

-391 GKTNAVTGRFFKP
+391 GKTNAVTGRFFEP

-475 PKLYPLAQYLDFA
+475 PKLYPLAQYLDYS

-498 LKTFTK
+498 LKTFIK
-504 GLADVD
+504 GLADED

-527 AKSAISELKKVLGD
+527 AKPAIPELKKVLGD

-589 SHSLLSKI
+589 SHSLLAKI
-597 PADKSAQKGLLKDV
+597 PSDKLPQKGLLKDV

-616 VRDDG
+616 VQN